1 MQLSINQNL
10 KSAYPDLKVSIFKA
24 KTKSKLEL
32 NQDLITKKGELEN
45 MIREN
50 YKDTERLDR
59 IIKYNAFYNK
69 FSSRVPMEFQI
80 KSVIGNKEIPL
91 VSPVVTCM
99 FMAEL
104 KNIILTAGHDMDKL
118 GEKIEVSCSDGTE
131 EYVKINCKQQKLKK
145 GDIFASD
152 NNGII
157 SSVFYGPDLRTKITD
172 GTKKFMFMCYCPFNV
187 SDNDIRDHMQ
197 DIIDYLKILGENKLD
212 FGDIEVFNVKK

>member
-10 KSAYPDLKVSIFKA
+10 KSSYPDLKVSVFEA

-32 NQDLITKKGELEN
+32 NQDLITKKRELEK
-45 MIREN
+45 MIRES

-59 IIKYNAFYNK
+59 IIKYNAFYKK
-69 FSSRVPMEFQI
+69 FDSKVPMEFQI
-80 KSVIGNKEIPL
+80 KSVIENKEIPL
-91 VSPVVTCM
+91 VNSVVTCM

-104 KNIILTAGHDMDKL
+104 KNIILTAGHDTGRL
-118 GEKIEVSCSDGTE
+118 GEKIRVSCSDGTD
-131 EYVKINCKQQKLKK
+131 EYVKINGKQQKLKK

-172 GTKKFMFMCYCPFNV
+172 GTKNFMFMCYCPFSI
-187 SDNDIRDHMQ
+187 SDNEIRGHMQ
-197 DIIDYLKILGENKLD
+197 DIVDYLKILGENKLE